1 MDRYIGKLLDNRY
14 EILEKIGS
22 GGMADVYKARCHRL
36 NRLVAIKILKED
48 LSQDAEFRRRFHA
61 ESQAVAML
69 SHPNIVSVY
78 DVSHSDNI
86 DYIVMELIEG
96 ITLSG
101 GEPFVQ
107 AAACADLARAAHGLG
122 LNVWTYTG
130 YLFEHLR
137 DAGDPA
143 WTALLA
149 ETDVLVDGPFLKKE
163 KSYELHFRGSRNQ
176 RLIDVPASLAQGKV
190 VLWEEEDL
198 LAKFTVPE
206 S

>member
-1 MDRYIGKLLDNRY
+1 MAPLPTDRLRLCGTEPESIVDGPGFRFVVFTQGCPHHCPGCHNPGTHDAAGGR
-14 EILEKIGS
+14 EATLEE
-22 GGMADVYKARCHRL
+22 
-36 NRLVAIKILKED
+36 LVEQMKKN
-48 LSQDAEFRRRFHA
+48 
-61 ESQAVAML
+61 
-69 SHPNIVSVY
+69 P
-78 DVSHSDNI
+78 
-86 DYIVMELIEG
+86 LIEG

-143 WTALLA
+143 WTALLS
-149 ETDVLVDGPFLKKE
+149 ETDVLVDGPCLQKE
-163 KSYELHFRGSRNQ
+163 KAYDRHFRASRHQ
-176 RLIDVPASLAQGKV
+176 PLIDGPASLAQGQV
-190 VLWEEEDL
+190 DLWEEENL

>member
-1 MDRYIGKLLDNRY
+1 MKKN
-14 EILEKIGS
+14 
-22 GGMADVYKARCHRL
+22 
-36 NRLVAIKILKED
+36 
-48 LSQDAEFRRRFHA
+48 
-61 ESQAVAML
+61 
-69 SHPNIVSVY
+69 P
-78 DVSHSDNI
+78 
-86 DYIVMELIEG
+86 LIEG

-149 ETDVLVDGPFLKKE
+149 ETDVLVDGPFLQKE

>member
-78 DVSHSDNI
+78 DVSRSDNI

-96 ITLSG
+96 II
-101 GEPFVQ
+101 PQ
-107 AAACADLARAAHGLG
+107 AVYGAEGHAQLARGPALLHADL
-122 LNVWTYTG
+122 
-130 YLFEHLR
+130 
-137 DAGDPA
+137 
-143 WTALLA
+143 
-149 ETDVLVDGPFLKKE
+149 
-163 KSYELHFRGSRNQ
+163 
-176 RLIDVPASLAQGKV
+176 QG
-190 VLWEEEDL
+190 
-198 LAKFTVPE
+198 T
-206 S
+206 